1 MPGAVD
7 DASVNVAVEVPDP
20 GAAIDDGLKLTD
32 TPDGC
37 PDADNATAELKPL
50 LPVEVMVDVPLLPC
64 TTETDVGLAAI
75 DNLGAAVTVSVT
87 VDVCVSPPPMPVTV
101 IG

>member
-1 MPGAVD
+1 VPGAVD
-7 DASVNVAVEVPDP
+7 AATANVAVELPDP
-20 GAAIDDGLKLTD
+20 GAAIDAGLKLTV

-37 PDADNATAELKPL
+37 PLADNATAELKPL

-64 TTETDVGLAAI
+64 TTETDVGLAAS
-75 DNLGAAVTVSVT
+75 DNAGAAVTVSMT

>member
-1 MPGAVD
+1 VPGVVPVD
-7 DASVNVAVEVPDP
+7 TTKVAVEVPDP
-20 GAAIDDGLKLTD
+20 GAAIEDGLKLTV

-37 PDADNATAELKPL
+37 PLADNATAELKPL
-50 LPVEVMVDVPLLPC
+50 LPIKVMVEVPLLPC
-64 TTETDVGLAAI
+64 VNEIEVKLAAI
-75 DNLGAAVTVSVT
+75 ENVGAAVTVRVT

>member
-1 MPGAVD
+1 MPGVVD
-7 DASVNVAVEVPDP
+7 DATANVAVEVPDP
-20 GAAIDDGLKLTD
+20 GAAIDDGVKLTV

-50 LPVEVMVDVPLLPC
+50 LPVEVMVEVPRLPC
-64 TTETDVGLAAI
+64 INEIEVRLAASE
-75 DNLGAAVTVSVT
+75 NVGAAVTVNVT